1 MRHERIEI
9 NPAVM
14 DGKPMLWLADECIAA
29 SPVREPRA
37 GRDVPYIAE
46 YAASLSDMEL
56 RARAARYRH

>member
-1 MRHERIEI
+1 MG
-9 NPAVM
+9 
-14 DGKPMLWLADECIAA
+14 GKPMLWLADECIAA

-46 YAASLSDMEL
+46 YAASLSDMEV